1 MNMQLKAKYI
11 DMESAEYTCVL
22 HVDDAREMGV
32 REQDRVRVK
41 HERSS
46 VVTLV
51 HTTDTVV
58 QPGEVGILGRAYVE
72 LGPEADEVIEVVAT
86 SRPAS
91 VEFIKK
97 KMAGKELSTS
107 EIRTIVNDIAEHNLS
122 NIELTAYVTSLE
134 INGMN
139 IRETADLTMAMV
151 ETGEVVEFD
160 RSPVFDFHSIG
171 GCPGNKITL
180 LVVPI
185 VAAAGLLI
193 PKTSSRAISSAAGTA
208 DIVEVFADVNFNSNK
223 LRSIAESTGG
233 VLAWGGSMNLAPADD
248 VIIRVE
254 YPLGIDPH
262 AQLLASV
269 MSKKKAVGADFL
281 AIDIPVG
288 EGTKVP
294 TMEKAQAFAKDF
306 VELGERLGMHV
317 EVAITYGD
325 QPVGRAIG
333 PALEA
338 REAIRILEGDAHP
351 SSVIEK
357 AAGMAGIVLE
367 MGGIQRGEAVARDI
381 LSSGRAL
388 DKFREIVAA
397 QGGNPDISSDDVQ
410 VGKYTYDVTAK
421 MCGYVNSIK
430 NKQLVRLARA
440 AGAPKDKGA
449 GILLHKKKGNR
460 VGDGEPL
467 FTIYADNKAKLDM
480 AIELSRKLEP
490 MTVEG
495 MILAKLPYI
504 SKSTVIERTFCP
516 VPSERQEE

>member
-1 MNMQLKAKYI
+1 MMQLKAKYI
-11 DMESAEYTCVL
+11 DMESAEYTAVL
-22 HVDDAREMGV
+22 HVDDAKEIGV
-32 REQDRVRVK
+32 REQDRVRIK

-51 HTTDTVV
+51 HTTDTIVGR
-58 QPGEVGILGRAYVE
+58 GEVGILGRAYTD
-72 LGPEADEVIEVVAT
+72 LGPEADEIIDVVAT
-86 SRPAS
+86 SKPAS
-91 VEFIKK
+91 VEFIKR
-97 KMAGKELSTS
+97 KMGGHELSTE
-107 EIRTIVNDIAEHNLS
+107 EIRTIVSDIAERNLS

-151 ETGEVVEFD
+151 ETGETIEFD

-180 LVVPI
+180 IVVPI
-185 VAAAGLLI
+185 VAAAGLLL

-208 DIVEVFADVNFNSNK
+208 DIVEVFANVDLDANK

-233 VLAWGGSMNLAPADD
+233 ALAWGGSMNLAPADD

-269 MSKKKAVGADFL
+269 MSKKKAVGAEFL

-294 TMEKAQAFAKDF
+294 TMEKAQSFAKDF
-306 VELGERLGMHV
+306 VELGERLGIHV
-317 EVAITYGD
+317 ECAITYGD

-338 REAIRILEGDAHP
+338 REAIRILEGDLHP

-357 AAGMAGIVLE
+357 SAGMAGMILD
-367 MGGIQRGEAVARDI
+367 MGGIKRGEAKAREI
-381 LSSGRAL
+381 LMSGKAL

-397 QGGNPDISSDDVQ
+397 QGGNPDIKSEDIK
-410 VGKYTYDVTAK
+410 VGQYTYDVTSK
-421 MCGYVNSIK
+421 MCGYVNGIK
-430 NKQLVRLARA
+430 NKQLVQLARA

-460 VGDGEPL
+460 VDDGEPL
-467 FTIYADNKAKLDM
+467 FTIFADNRAKLDM
-480 AIELSRKLEP
+480 AIELSRKFNP
-490 MTVEG
+490 ITVEG

-516 VPSERQEE
+516 APSTPQGE

>member
-1 MNMQLKAKYI
+1 
-11 DMESAEYTCVL
+11 
-22 HVDDAREMGV
+22 
-32 REQDRVRVK
+32 
-41 HERSS
+41 
-46 VVTLV
+46 
-51 HTTDTVV
+51 
-58 QPGEVGILGRAYVE
+58 
-72 LGPEADEVIEVVAT
+72 
-86 SRPAS
+86 
-91 VEFIKK
+91 
-97 KMAGKELSTS
+97 
-107 EIRTIVNDIAEHNLS
+107 
-122 NIELTAYVTSLE
+122 
-134 INGMN
+134 
-139 IRETADLTMAMV
+139 
-151 ETGEVVEFD
+151 
-160 RSPVFDFHSIG
+160 
-171 GCPGNKITL
+171 
-180 LVVPI
+180 
-185 VAAAGLLI
+185 
-193 PKTSSRAISSAAGTA
+193 
-208 DIVEVFADVNFNSNK
+208 
-223 LRSIAESTGG
+223 
-233 VLAWGGSMNLAPADD
+233 MNLAPADD